1 VKLTEAQLR
10 KIVIQEIEN
19 ALESSS
25 TIKNG
30 EK

>member
-10 KIVIQEIEN
+10 KIVVQEIEN

-25 TIKNG
+25 TIKKG